1 MRLKMQRTTRL
12 LLPQYTQRIPA
23 PQPSTA
29 AVPQPDLVM
38 ITTYPPRACGLATF
52 ASDLIEAIQ
61 TQYEQA
67 FTVKICALDVPEAV
81 YPAAVFH
88 VLQPESSASY
98 HTLLTKMGQLHQQEW
113 VIVQHEFGLFRS
125 HEFKLLNALNQME
138 KKVMVVLH
146 TVLAHPDEATLLF
159 MKRLGFL
166 AHTLVVMTAHSQKL
180 LVERYG
186 FPASKII
193 VIPHGTHLVDHLPK
207 AVLKKRMGWEKRTLL
222 TTFGLLSS
230 GKNIETTLEAL
241 PLVIQRFPEV
251 LFLIVGKTH
260 PGVVAQE
267 GERYRHFLEERIT
280 ALGLQHHTHFINEY
294 VALPKLLDLL
304 QMTDIYLFTSKNQEQ
319 AVSGTFAYALSCGC
333 PIITTP
339 IPHARELV
347 QKGSGLLFD
356 FEKPVQLARQLI
368 ALLAQPE
375 WQEELRGNGLH
386 QMEPTA
392 WENTAM
398 HYVNYL
404 KQQSTTRMPITLRL
418 PNITLKHVWAMTT
431 GKGIL
436 QFARL
441 NQPDTSSGYTLD
453 DNARALIVTV
463 QNYQITRNPALLT
476 AMERY
481 LQFMLFCLQPDG
493 RFLNYVSY
501 AHQFTAQN
509 KSDNLEDSFGRA
521 IWALGYCAAFAPA
534 DQVSLQQPIQELL
547 QATRDPR
554 LTLTSPR
561 AMAFTLKGLYFVHE
575 SGNADYST
583 EIEILGD
590 RLQGMYGQTATEN
603 WPWYEPY
610 LTYGNS
616 VLPEALLMA
625 WKVTHR
631 IDFKTTAVV
640 SFSFLLSILFRDSYL
655 RVISNNGWFHRG
667 QAWDRLPPG
676 GEQPIDAAYTVL
688 ALDTFQRLLQQPEY
702 AQQMETAYRWFLG
715 LNHRGEMLYNPKT
728 GGCYDGLEADH
739 VNLNQGAESTL
750 SHLLARQALELHQR
764 KYTKQLQNQIHT

>member
-1 MRLKMQRTTRL
+1 MRLKMQHPQRL

-23 PQPSTA
+23 QQP
-29 AVPQPDLVM
+29 VPVFEVPPDLVM

-52 ASDLIEAIQ
+52 ASDLMEAMQ

-67 FTVKICALDVPEAV
+67 FSVKICALDAPEAV
-81 YPAAVFH
+81 YPACVFH

-98 HTLLTKMGQLHQQEW
+98 HTLLTKMKQLHQQEW
-113 VIVQHEFGLFRS
+113 VVVQHEFGLYRA
-125 HEFKLLNALNQME
+125 HEYKLLDALNQME
-138 KKVMVVLH
+138 KKIMVVLH
-146 TVLAHPDEATLLF
+146 TVLSQPDEATLLF

-166 AHTLVVMTAHSQKL
+166 AHTLVVMTNHSKKL
-180 LVERYG
+180 LIERYG
-186 FPASKII
+186 MLASKII

-207 AVLKKRMGWEKRTLL
+207 TDLKKRMGWEQRTLL

-230 GKNIETTLEAL
+230 GKNIETTLQAL
-241 PLVIQRFPEV
+241 PLVIERFPEV
-251 LFLIVGKTH
+251 LFLIVGQTH

-267 GERYRHFLEERIT
+267 GERYRTFLEDRIA
-280 ALGLQHHTHFINEY
+280 ALGLQYHTHFINEY

-339 IPHARELV
+339 IPHAKELV
-347 QKGSGLLFD
+347 QKGCGLLFD
-356 FEKPVQLARQLI
+356 FEQPVQLARQLV

-404 KQQSTTRMPITLRL
+404 QQQSTTQMSLTLRL
-418 PNITLKHVWAMTT
+418 PYITLKHVWAMTT

-463 QNYQITRNPALLT
+463 QNYQITRNPALRN

-493 RFLNYVSY
+493 RFLNYLSY
-501 AHQFTAQN
+501 THEFTPQN
-509 KSDNLEDSFGRA
+509 NAVNLEDAFGRTL
-521 IWALGYCAAFAPA
+521 WALGYCVAFAPT
-534 DQVSLQQPIQELL
+534 DQASLQQLMQDML
-547 QATRDPR
+547 QATRNPC

-561 AMAFTLKGLYFVHE
+561 AIAFTLKGLYFAHE

-590 RLQGMYGQTATEN
+590 RLQGMYGQTASDT
-603 WPWYEPY
+603 WPWYESY

-631 IDFKTTAVV
+631 KDFKTTAVH
-640 SFSFLLSILFRDSYL
+640 SFSFLISILFRDTYL
-655 RVISNNGWFHRG
+655 RVIPNNGWLHRG
-667 QAWDRLPPG
+667 QAWSQLPSG

-688 ALDTFQRLLQQPEY
+688 ALDTFYRLLQQPEY
-702 AQQMETAYRWFLG
+702 AKRMETAYRWFLG
-715 LNHRGEMLYNPKT
+715 LNHRGELLYNPKT

-750 SHLLARQALELHQR
+750 SHLLARQALELHR
-764 KYTKQLQNQIHT
+764 NKYSHQLQNQIHT